1 MNLFHRS
8 NVAIGMCGYDDVDT
22 LKRFEALRKL
32 KIFLVFYSLN
42 RIFDFAEDTHARKNS
57 NIFGFSLTKS
67 YLWLRRTY
75 SVSAIKIF
83 GFILYCS
90 RLFVTLHT
98 K

>member
-42 RIFDFAEDTHARKNS
+42 RIFGFAE
-57 NIFGFSLTKS
+57 LTP
-67 YLWLRRTY
+67 
-75 SVSAIKIF
+75 
-83 GFILYCS
+83 S
-90 RLFVTLHT
+90 RQ
-98 K
+98 